1 MRQKAKKSEL
11 LLNTEICLNKK
22 SMENNNSLIIENSE
36 LYQKLLEEKS
46 NFDKVCYLIITLNS
60 NIVINYIKLY
70 FIYYIYKLQN
80 K

>member
-1 MRQKAKKSEL
+1 
-11 LLNTEICLNKK
+11 
-22 SMENNNSLIIENSE
+22 MENNNSLIIENSE